1 MNFFTKLLRRM
12 RRPDDPEAEVE
23 RQRSRA
29 WKASARDGAISGP
42 RGIEGLAPPKRDVND
57 PRR

>member
-12 RRPDDPEAEVE
+12 RRPDDPEAELE
-23 RQRSRA
+23 LQRSRA
-29 WKASARDGAISGP
+29 RKASVRSATSP
-42 RGIEGLAPPKRDVND
+42 RGIEGLAPPKRDVDD

>member
-23 RQRSRA
+23 LQRSRA
-29 WKASARDGAISGP
+29 WKASVLDRSATRP
-42 RGIEGLAPPKRDVND
+42 RGIEGLAPPKRDVDD

>member
-1 MNFFTKLLRRM
+1 VNFVTKLLRRM
-12 RRPDDPEAEVE
+12 RRPDDPEAELE
-23 RQRSRA
+23 LQRSRA
-29 WKASARDGAISGP
+29 WKADVLDRSATGP